1 MGDGDG
7 DGECKLNW
15 EFLITLANFLGSV
28 VSEWSKGS
36 AGFRIFIEH
45 AVADWIIYGY
55 AVTGYLW
62 EWETRWSGQDADRHH
77 AYIDAAL

>member
-1 MGDGDG
+1 MGVS
-7 DGECKLNW
+7 LN
-15 EFLITLANFLGSV
+15 ASKFLGLSGV
-28 VSEWSKGS
+28 RMEQGS